1 MDKQYSVGLV
11 ADKLKGTL
19 SVADFGGDAKA
30 AIEYAAANGQSLYF
44 PQGGYTL
51 AVDELN
57 TVRTASASRSNG
69 PDGKRNRFIAELCG
83 GPSGPSERA
92 PG

>member
-30 AIEYAAANGQSLYF
+30 ASF
-44 PQGGYTL
+44 
-51 AVDELN
+51 
-57 TVRTASASRSNG
+57 
-69 PDGKRNRFIAELCG
+69 
-83 GPSGPSERA
+83 
-92 PG
+92 